1 MPIPPLDFL
10 FDASKR
16 SLEDA
21 ELAELNRSNNF
32 AKAIRVEHDAWIE
45 ALACAMLYR
54 WFMDNR
60 EAILTRREVR
70 AEPKKATKLF
80 EEGKSKSA

>member
-1 MPIPPLDFL
+1 MPLPQLDFL

-45 ALACAMLYR
+45 SLACALLYR

-60 EAILTRREVR
+60 EQILSHREVG
-70 AEPKKATKLF
+70 APPKKATKLF
-80 EEGKSKSA
+80 ENRKESSG